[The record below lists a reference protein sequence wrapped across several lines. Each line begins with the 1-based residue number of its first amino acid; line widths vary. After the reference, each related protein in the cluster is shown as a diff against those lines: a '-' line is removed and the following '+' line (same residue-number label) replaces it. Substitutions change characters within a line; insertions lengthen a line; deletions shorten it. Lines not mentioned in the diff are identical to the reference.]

1 MLFRSSP
8 QPAPVF
14 RAGVDLVSVDV
25 TALDANGRQ
34 VTDLT
39 AGDFQVDVDG
49 SRRAVSTIEYVRL
62 ADPLR
67 AVSAPAAR
75 AEVDP
80 FSSSNAK
87 GAPRGRLI
95 VLLIDQGNIRTGSA
109 RASMNSAK
117 KLVDTLQPEDR
128 VAVVAIPSP
137 GELVDFTT
145 NHDKVREAL
154 LRIVGSADQLRSA
167 FNLSITE
174 AMAIYLRSD
183 MQRATDAIL
192 RSCATASPGDLDR
205 CERDVQ
211 RDAGGEIVAEI
222 RRRTDASVSA
232 LHGLFKNLAALDGPK
247 SVIYLSEGLIFEGIG
262 SESELLAQAAADARA
277 SLDVLLLDRKSTRLN
292 SSH

>member
-1 MLFRSSP
+1 M
-8 QPAPVF
+8 
-14 RAGVDLVSVDV
+14 
-25 TALDANGRQ
+25 
-34 VTDLT
+34 
-39 AGDFQVDVDG
+39 
-49 SRRAVSTIEYVRL
+49 
-62 ADPLR
+62 
-67 AVSAPAAR
+67 
-75 AEVDP
+75 
-80 FSSSNAK
+80 
-87 GAPRGRLI
+87 
-95 VLLIDQGNIRTGSA
+95 
-109 RASMNSAK
+109 
-117 KLVDTLQPEDR
+117 
-128 VAVVAIPSP
+128 VAIPSP

-247 SVIYLSEGLIFEGIG
+247 SVI
-262 SESELLAQAAADARA
+262 
-277 SLDVLLLDRKSTRLN
+277 
-292 SSH
+292 